1 MKLYIANATK
11 QRVDFMYRVPE
22 QPGVRNQPIDIGSQ
36 ILISGSDM
44 LNAKQVDSIIEQHTK
59 YGLVNVD
66 EVDRTKAFA
75 GLFYSVDQP
84 ISGVKIMRAVQ
95 HNTAVLQ
102 ERGKQIRKEAA
113 ITSNQLLENSMTE
126 QEIPGN
132 LKAVELSVVE
142 ENHDERDE
150 TPALAEGIRV
160 TRNEP
165 ESTQPSRAPRGKGRR

>member
-11 QRVDFMYRVPE
+11 QRIDFMYRVPE
-22 QPGVRNQPIDIGSQ
+22 QAGVRNQPIDIGSQ
-36 ILISGSDM
+36 ILISGSELM
-44 LNAKQVDSIIEQHTK
+44 NTKQVDSIIDQHRP

-66 EVDRTKAFA
+66 EVDRTKGFA
-75 GLFYSVDQP
+75 GMFYSVNDP

-113 ITSNQLLENSMTE
+113 IVGNQLLENSMSE

-132 LKAVELSVVE
+132 LKATEFSVVE
-142 ENHDERDE
+142 ENHDDRDE
-150 TPALAEGIRV
+150 NPALAEGVRV
-160 TRNEP
+160 TRSEP
-165 ESTQPSRAPRGKGRR
+165 ETTRPAVKSRGGRRR